1 MPSRPLKIV
10 LTGAPGS
17 GKTSAVRALA
27 HDPEFCRQ
35 TGGVTPVSEAATATY
50 ARLGTRWDR
59 LDTAG
64 RRDVQRA
71 IYRLQLDHEA
81 AAEQAARAAGGR
93 LVLLDRGTID
103 GGAYWPAGPAGYW
116 RELGTT
122 AAAELAR
129 YDAVVL
135 LETAA
140 AVGAY
145 DGESTN
151 AVRFEDAAAAVENGR
166 LLAELWSAH
175 PRVSHVPAAATFA
188 AKLSAVRRA
197 VLEIIKS
204 ASPRR

>member
-1 MPSRPLKIV
+1 MSSTPLKIV

-27 HDPEFCRQ
+27 QDSTFCHEV
-35 TGGVTPVSEAATATY
+35 GGVTPVAEAATATY
-50 ARLGTRWDR
+50 ARLGTRWDK
-59 LDTAG
+59 LDDAG

-71 IYRLQLDHEA
+71 IYRLQRQHEA
-81 AAEQAARAAGGR
+81 AAERDARAAGHR
-93 LVLLDRGTID
+93 LVLLDRGTVD
-103 GGAYWPAGPAGYW
+103 GSAYWPAGPADYW

-122 AAAELAR
+122 AVAELAR

-151 AVRFEDAAAAVENGR
+151 AARFEDAAAAVENGR

-175 PRVSHVPAAATFA
+175 PRVSRVPAAATFA
-188 AKLSAVRRA
+188 AKLWAVRRA
-197 VLEIIKS
+197 VLKISKS
-204 ASPRR
+204 ASLRR